1 MEDPIQVPATHRP
14 AQTVA
19 RGACSIFFAYDIGL
33 AIDLADA
40 QARIAAANRPGVTR
54 HRRRG
59 PVNYGYHSPPVRV
72 KETASPVPIG
82 AFRTSPEVEFAFFD
96 FGAVSVAY
104 FLPFEC
110 PLDGLLELS
119 DLLYENTALLAD
131 SRNRVQMLVDMLR
144 TAIKKPAI
152 SPFVEDY
159 VLYEME
165 EFGWGAT
172 PMGSATGGPV
182 ERVPQQPVMDAL
194 LQHSPLVARVL
205 RGEREDLAPQEVE
218 DAVSCR
224 IAFARSDAAFID
236 WNASLLVGSDMNDV
250 RAVLEYANVELLEM
264 RYLDDR
270 LDRALDQSY
279 LGPVETG
286 PRRLLSGR
294 SAAELRALAELQ
306 ADSALLF
313 EGVNNA
319 LKLVGDQYL
328 ARVYHLISKRLHLP
342 EWDASILRK
351 LGTLDS
357 IYQKRNDFQTSRRL
371 ETLEWIVVIL
381 IAVEVMLSVFS
392 HLWK

>member
-1 MEDPIQVPATHRP
+1 
-14 AQTVA
+14 
-19 RGACSIFFAYDIGL
+19 
-33 AIDLADA
+33 
-40 QARIAAANRPGVTR
+40 
-54 HRRRG
+54 
-59 PVNYGYHSPPVRV
+59 
-72 KETASPVPIG
+72 
-82 AFRTSPEVEFAFFD
+82 
-96 FGAVSVAY
+96 
-104 FLPFEC
+104 
-110 PLDGLLELS
+110 
-119 DLLYENTALLAD
+119 
-131 SRNRVQMLVDMLR
+131 
-144 TAIKKPAI
+144 
-152 SPFVEDY
+152 
-159 VLYEME
+159 
-165 EFGWGAT
+165 
-172 PMGSATGGPV
+172 
-182 ERVPQQPVMDAL
+182 
-194 LQHSPLVARVL
+194 
-205 RGEREDLAPQEVE
+205 LAPQEVE